1 MPYIGFSK
9 SVNAYEAEQ
18 RGEMPLSA
26 WDKAALVLSIVAAYG
41 SEAAEKA
48 EKMTVREL
56 REAFLNRTGW
66 HHTGSKYRRTDYYAF
81 DDGLDGESLKQA
93 LTHTPTVR
101 KPKAE
106 KKTVWALVVYTR
118 WEANRYGKRK
128 PHRYQAIA
136 TWTESGSETSI
147 ATAYY
152 EDRGNGFGYWSEK
165 KRVSSFDYVERLP
178 GKPRKNAKIWREV
191 GEKKDWYR

>member
-1 MPYIGFSK
+1 MGYIGFSK

-18 RGEMPLSA
+18 RGEMPLSL
-26 WDKAALVLSIVAAYG
+26 WDKAALVLSIVDAYG

-48 EKMTVREL
+48 EK
-56 REAFLNRTGW
+56 
-66 HHTGSKYRRTDYYAF
+66 
-81 DDGLDGESLKQA
+81 
-93 LTHTPTVR
+93 
-101 KPKAE
+101 
-106 KKTVWALVVYTR
+106 KTVWALVAYTR

-152 EDRGNGFGYWSEK
+152 EASGYGDYWSEA
-165 KRVSSFDYVERLP
+165 KRVASFNYVERLP

-191 GEKKDWYR
+191 GEKKGW